1 MHTEHQTPFAVVR
14 AHPFSRVTL
23 SLSRQIVAL
32 DSQPVRD
39 SRQADLLIHR
49 HYEHLFRYFAGAQ
62 FIFIPENN
70 LGLESS
76 HLHTMVGDM
85 RHRGVRTYF
94 EKKDRPGVCKDGAAT
109 REYQFLLD
117 MALSTQ
123 SISFD
128 SRLFTVTPDATDQL
142 MRDMLREQMLR
153 FHWESVQVGDRI
165 RTKLTAKMG
174 SKQDDLL
181 VAVMMLLHWGR
192 MAMKNLRVENA
203 LQ

>member
-1 MHTEHQTPFAVVR
+1 MV
-14 AHPFSRVTL
+14 FS
-23 SLSRQIVAL
+23 I
-32 DSQPVRD
+32 
-39 SRQADLLIHR
+39 
-49 HYEHLFRYFAGAQ
+49 
-62 FIFIPENN
+62 
-70 LGLESS
+70 
-76 HLHTMVGDM
+76 
-85 RHRGVRTYF
+85 
-94 EKKDRPGVCKDGAAT
+94 
-109 REYQFLLD
+109 
-117 MALSTQ
+117 Q